1 MFPIRVGQFRHL
13 QPAYR
18 KVLPL
23 DLTSGLPVDS
33 QTASSP
39 NSRLAYVSTGLEGYN
54 GEFGAEQLSHL
65 LKRTRF
71 GCTNKELKEF
81 GNRSLQEVLTR
92 LFVSAAPV
100 PLPLNHYNKPGEMKL
115 DPDVPE
121 GTSFVLAPFNRDF
134 EGDRIVALKCWIIGR
149 ILGPEA
155 GIQEKLALFWWN
167 MMPIKLWDIFIA
179 KSGFKYIQMVRQYA
193 MGNFKDLIRAL
204 VKDPAMLVFLS
215 GAYNTKDAPD
225 ENFAREL
232 QELFCIGKG
241 KDAKYTEKDVQE
253 AARVLTGWTVEWTSI
268 HSNGAPESI
277 FDPEKHHIGD
287 KQFSAFYGNRII
299 KGREGVEGAEEL
311 EELLD
316 MLFANQETALHLSR
330 KLYTFFVASEIS
342 SQAETN
348 VIKPLAQLIRSSNY
362 DLLPALKALLG
373 SAHFFDAEIMGSLIK
388 SPMDYTLGLWRSFGL
403 PVAENPAQE
412 TKLYS
417 SILWQMSGMGMEI
430 GDPPNV
436 AGWPPYYQTPQY
448 DKIWINTD
456 SIGKRAIASDSI
468 LYWGFWI
475 SEALQLPAN
484 LLAFTKS
491 MPNPEDPGA
500 LIEDFC
506 LLHMGIRLVPE
517 QLAQAK
523 RILLSGQ
530 EYDYYWTSAWQAHND
545 SPNQEE
551 KANVVLNRLKP
562 TFQILLQMAEAQLM

>member
-1 MFPIRVGQFRHL
+1 M
-13 QPAYR
+13 
-18 KVLPL
+18 PL
-23 DLTSGLPVDS
+23 DLTMGLSEES
-33 QTASSP
+33 QETALP
-39 NSRLAYVSTGLEGYN
+39 NSRLAYVSSGLEAYR
-54 GEFGAEQLSHL
+54 GEFGATQLSHL
-65 LKRTRF
+65 LKRTGF
-71 GCTNKELKEF
+71 GCTNKELKDYSS
-81 GNRSLQEVLTR
+81 RSLQEVLSQ
-92 LFVSAAPV
+92 LFVSAAMV
-100 PLPLNHYNKPGEMKL
+100 PLPLNYYNKPAEMKV
-115 DPDVPE
+115 DPDVPV
-121 GTSFVLAPFNRDF
+121 GTSFVLAPFNADF
-134 EGDRIVALKCWIIGR
+134 EGDRIVALKCWMIGR
-149 ILGPEA
+149 ILSPQA

-167 MMPIKLWDIFIA
+167 MLPIKLWDVFIA
-179 KSGFKYIQMVRQYA
+179 KSGFKYMQMVRQHA

-204 VKDPAMLVFLS
+204 IKDPAMLVFLS

-253 AARVLTGWTVEWTSI
+253 AARVLTGWTIDWGTI

-277 FDPEKHHIGD
+277 FDPEKHHTGD
-287 KQFSAFYGNRII
+287 KQFSAFYGNKLI
-299 KGREGVEGAEEL
+299 KGRAGAEGADEL

-342 SQAETN
+342 AQAETN

-362 DLLPALKALLG
+362 DLLPALQVLFG
-373 SAHFFDAEIMGSLIK
+373 SAHFYDAEIMGSLIK

-412 TKLYS
+412 TSLYT
-417 SILWQMSGMGMEI
+417 SILWQMSGMGMEV

-475 SEALQLPAN
+475 SEALKIPAD
-484 LLAFTKS
+484 LLAFTKTL
-491 MPNPEDPGA
+491 PKAEEPEA

-506 LLHMGIRLVPE
+506 RLHMGISLVPE

-523 RILLSGQ
+523 RILLNGQ
-530 EYDYYWTSAWQAHND
+530 EYDYYWTSAWQAHLD
-545 SPNQEE
+545 APNQED